1 MVSVGSSLFEIS
13 GLWFQLFAILPL
25 AILSKI
31 SLLVA
36 SLFMCV
42 VSGVDGM
49 DSIRRM
55 VLDAIERIVNPS
67 DSRARNKKTTKK
79 GKRIGKS
86 GKRAG
91 GGKNGGA
98 DDEDDDG
105 PFFTDPS
112 ILPTRFKHTC
122 NGDVELQL
130 RKYERHVNFKNEVN
144 FETILCR
151 ACPNLSL
158 IHI

>member
-36 SLFMCV
+36 SLFTCV

-91 GGKNGGA
+91 GGKNGGSTTRTTT
-98 DDEDDDG
+98 G
-105 PFFTDPS
+105 RF
-112 ILPTRFKHTC
+112 LPTRPSYPRGSNT
-122 NGDVELQL
+122 
-130 RKYERHVNFKNEVN
+130 RAT
-144 FETILCR
+144 ETWSYSCENTNDTSILKTR
-151 ACPNLSL
+151 
-158 IHI
+158 

>member
-67 DSRARNKKTTKK
+67 DSRARKKKTTKK
-79 GKRIGKS
+79 GKRIKY
-86 GKRAG
+86 
-91 GGKNGGA
+91 N
-98 DDEDDDG
+98 ENN
-105 PFFTDPS
+105 P
-112 ILPTRFKHTC
+112 ILQTNKAMLIILAKIFDVIYYC
-122 NGDVELQL
+122 N
-130 RKYERHVNFKNEVN
+130 F
-144 FETILCR
+144 
-151 ACPNLSL
+151 L
-158 IHI
+158 IK

>member
-55 VLDAIERIVNPS
+55 VLDAIERIV
-67 DSRARNKKTTKK
+67 RAYLELRE
-79 GKRIGKS
+79 GPDG
-86 GKRAG
+86 AG
-91 GGKNGGA
+91 
-98 DDEDDDG
+98 E
-105 PFFTDPS
+105 S
-112 ILPTRFKHTC
+112 SC
-122 NGDVELQL
+122 
-130 RKYERHVNFKNEVN
+130 
-144 FETILCR
+144 
-151 ACPNLSL
+151 
-158 IHI
+158 